1 MSNSLERL
9 LDGMQDSFILH
20 VLPRLSDKHAVGQL
34 HAVIQL
40 IEVLK
45 LRAQWSVDLE
55 ERLVRVQERAFEQ
68 LADIKAAFLIEPETP
83 PWPDANKSAV
93 RSPDRHSW
101 RNDGDASAMIDW
113 VEDHRASLPLRA
125 VGAFEA
131 WVLSYSRAVL
141 EVEVTHLPSSSL
153 AKIVGS

>member
-1 MSNSLERL
+1 MSNSLKRL

-68 LADIKAAFLIEPETP
+68 LADIKVAFLIEPETP
-83 PWPDANKSAV
+83 PWLDANKSAV
-93 RSPDRHSW
+93 RSPDRHSG

-113 VEDHRASLPLRA
+113 VEDHRSSLPPRA
-125 VGAFEA
+125 VGAFDA
-131 WVLSYSRAVL
+131 SGASYSRAVL